1 MNFPME
7 APESIRLL
15 NERVAEI
22 FPDPKMCRRFK
33 FSAGLS
39 PVANAAL
46 NGWPFLIR
54 RLPDGAQVAVFPPTE
69 PLDWSI

>member
-1 MNFPME
+1 MNYPLE

-15 NERVAEI
+15 NERLAEI

-33 FSAGLS
+33 FSSGLS

-46 NGWPFLIR
+46 NGWPCLIR
-54 RLPDGAQVAVFPPTE
+54 RLLDGAQVIIFRPTA